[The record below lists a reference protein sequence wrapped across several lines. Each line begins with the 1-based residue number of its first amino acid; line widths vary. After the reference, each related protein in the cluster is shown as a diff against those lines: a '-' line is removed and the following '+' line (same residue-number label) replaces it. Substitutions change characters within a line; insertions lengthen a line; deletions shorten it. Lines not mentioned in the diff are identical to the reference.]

1 MDERLFISAYLEA
14 IKFTDDPFENGKDGF
29 HDSNSEKIEKSCC
42 EFMRRAEELC
52 PQIDWNDPETVG
64 HAAHDFWLTRNG
76 HGAGFWDGDWPD
88 EIGKQLTALSKEF
101 GEQWLYVGDDG
112 LIYLEGGQ

>member
-1 MDERLFISAYLEA
+1 MDESLFISAYIEA
-14 IKFTDDPFENGKDGF
+14 IKFT
-29 HDSNSEKIEKSCC
+29 EKIHTDAHPSTADRIEKSCC

-52 PQIDWNDPETVG
+52 PEVDWNDPEMVT

-88 EIGKQLTALSKEF
+88 EVGRKLTALSKEF
-101 GEQWLYVGDDG
+101 GEQWHYVGDDG